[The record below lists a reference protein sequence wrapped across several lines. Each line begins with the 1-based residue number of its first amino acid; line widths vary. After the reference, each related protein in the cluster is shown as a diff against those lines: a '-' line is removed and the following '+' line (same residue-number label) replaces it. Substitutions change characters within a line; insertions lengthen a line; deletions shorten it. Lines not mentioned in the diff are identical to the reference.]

1 MYKALSLLAALT
13 FGLPLFPQSSTAP
26 SYSAA
31 GIVNSATNTAGA
43 LAPNTIA
50 TIYGVNLSYGT
61 AGLSTLAGYLPQELA
76 NVRVIVAGQIAY
88 LYYVS
93 PQQINF
99 LIPDNVLPG
108 NMDLVVAR
116 QGTAGPQ
123 VQIAVNAAGPGLFEW
138 ELGMIA
144 STHADGS
151 IITQA
156 NPAQPGETVVVY
168 GTGLGLTNPD
178 VGGGE
183 ISMIPAQIVQLN
195 DFHLSVAGTALA
207 STSVDYVGVT
217 PGTPGLY
224 QVNFKLPGQVTSN
237 PEIRIAIGDQ
247 SSPSGLRL
255 PVQ

>member
-1 MYKALSLLAALT
+1 MHRALSLPAALA
-13 FGLPLFPQSSTAP
+13 FGLPLLAQSSTAP
-26 SYSAA
+26 SYAA
-31 GIVNSATNTAGA
+31 ASIVNSATNTAGA

-50 TIYGVNLSYGT
+50 TIYGVNLSFGT
-61 AGLSTLAGYLPQELA
+61 AGVSSVAGYLPQELA

-93 PQQINF
+93 AQQINF
-99 LIPDNVLPG
+99 LIPDNLLPG
-108 NMDLVVAR
+108 DVELVVAR

-123 VQIAVNAAGPGLFEW
+123 AQIALSAAGPGLYEW
-138 ELGMIA
+138 EPGMIA

-156 NPAQPGETVVVY
+156 HPAQPGETVVVY

-183 ISMIPAQIVQLN
+183 ISMIPAQIVQLS
-195 DFHLSVAGTALA
+195 DFHLWVAGAALA

-224 QVNFKLPGQVTSN
+224 QVNFKLPKQVASN
-237 PEIRIAIGDQ
+237 PEIRIAIGSQ
-247 SSPSGLRL
+247 SSPSGLKL